1 MAAIDDYVTQAT
13 GLDSPLA
20 HLALV
25 TPNDTVDLTDVSRVI
40 YIAAAGTL
48 KVTTEGGETVTIAS
62 GTLNVGVPH
71 KLRVSRIFATG
82 TTATGIM
89 VGW

>member
-1 MAAIDDYVTQAT
+1 MAATDDYISQAT

-20 HLALV
+20 NLALV
-25 TPNDTVDLTDVSRVI
+25 TPSDTVDLAHVSRVI
-40 YIAAAGTL
+40 YIGAAGTL
-48 KVTTEGGETVTIAS
+48 AVTTEGGETLTIAS
-62 GTLNVGVPH
+62 GMLNAGMPH
-71 KLRVSRIFATG
+71 KLRISRVFATG